1 LVVNLILFFQH
12 FAWKGLEVAAQW

>member
-12 FAWKGLEVAAQW
+12 FPWKGLEVAAQW